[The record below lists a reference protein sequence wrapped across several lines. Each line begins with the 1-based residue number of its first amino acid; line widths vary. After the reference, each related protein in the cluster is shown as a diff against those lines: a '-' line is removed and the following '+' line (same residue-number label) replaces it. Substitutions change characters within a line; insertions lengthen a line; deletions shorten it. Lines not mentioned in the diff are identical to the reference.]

1 MAEILEQK
9 QLPNGNIHFHIAYT
23 VDEAKGIGDSLALFF
38 LEQFDNEGVEDIE
51 LPEWS
56 EADSYQTVS
65 NKMLF
70 KESLESAGMKIVA
83 KDGSHYVVLED
94 NQ

>member
-1 MAEILEQK
+1 MAKVLEQK
-9 QLPNGNIHFHIAYT
+9 QLPNGNIHFRISYT
-23 VDEAKGIGDSLALFF
+23 VDEAKGIADSLALFF

-51 LPEWS
+51 LPEWTD
-56 EADSYQTVS
+56 ADSQQTVS

-83 KDGSHYVVLED
+83 SDGSHYVVLED